1 MREAEDYDPVSV
13 EDKDADEFPIRIEA
27 GRYNKFLQF
36 LLIVSLVSTSITTAL
51 TAFAKVQ
58 EACTVKNIFFS
69 TVYNSHRSLFFRL
82 NLYLFLTSSILTSV
96 FWFVA
101 GLLYLKEVGD
111 NRKVCLPPSW
121 TAGFVFTVISW
132 FFWTGVSLLC
142 VLSLPSVDQVIYN
155 ITSTEQLPSVD

>member
-69 TVYNSHRSLFFRL
+69 TGTFGLVIFSFLF
-82 NLYLFLTSSILTSV
+82 
-96 FWFVA
+96 
-101 GLLYLKEVGD
+101 
-111 NRKVCLPPSW
+111 
-121 TAGFVFTVISW
+121 
-132 FFWTGVSLLC
+132 SLLVSIFGFF
-142 VLSLPSVDQVIYN
+142 VLKIRFQKRLFMIVS
-155 ITSTEQLPSVD
+155 